1 MYKYVKYI
9 TVILAFTAPLVALA
23 EPAVT
28 TSTNDPMVMKI
39 YPDGTKVVV
48 RWSEIGKA
56 VDSGEKH
63 GGAPRIIA
71 YDPGKEGIVP
81 IGQDSASSKP
91 TPLASQS
98 PASSVSSSTFVR
110 NENNEIPAE
119 LSGFYIAPELGVA
132 FQQDVN
138 LQNVSYAETI
148 EGIGD
153 LAGTA
158 GGSLSMDAGI
168 RFNLP
173 MGYQPVDWF
182 AVEFAPGIIWN
193 KMSSWN
199 LELNGTASNNSGSI
213 SGELDLPF
221 DVEGGYFQ
229 VPLVVNFIFKIPTDS
244 PWVPYIGGGI
254 GASYTYMNWTR
265 LSYGGISQDLSN
277 VDGSCWSLAY
287 QGIAGLDYKITD
299 EVSLGLKYI
308 FTGTGNQN
316 FGGSFQDFDTKGSY
330 SQNVMFNCTLN
341 F

>member
-1 MYKYVKYI
+1 MYNYVKYI
-9 TVILAFTAPLVALA
+9 TVILALTAPMVVLA
-23 EPAVT
+23 QQSVT

-39 YPDGTKVVV
+39 YPDGTKVVL

-56 VDSGEKH
+56 VDNGEKH
-63 GGAPRIIA
+63 GGSPRIIA
-71 YDPGKEGIVP
+71 YDPGKDGIVP
-81 IGQDSASSKP
+81 IGQNSASSTP

-98 PASSVSSSTFVR
+98 PASPVSSSTFLS
-110 NENNEIPAE
+110 NANKESPAE
-119 LSGFYIAPELGVA
+119 LSGFYFGPELGVA

-138 LQNVSYAETI
+138 LQNVSLSTTVADVT
-148 EGIGD
+148 

-168 RFNLP
+168 RFNFP
-173 MGYQPVDWF
+173 IGYQPVDWF

-199 LELNGTASNNSGSI
+199 LELNGTASNSSGSI
-213 SGELDLPF
+213 SGQLNLPF

-265 LSYGGISQDLSN
+265 LSYAGVSADLSN

-308 FTGTGNQN
+308 FLGTGNQN
-316 FGGSFQDFDTKGSY
+316 FGGSFQNFDTKGSY
-330 SQNVMFNCTLN
+330 SQNVMLNCTVN

>member
-56 VDSGEKH
+56 VDNGEKH

-71 YDPGKEGIVP
+71 YDPGKDGIVP

-98 PASSVSSSTFVR
+98 PASSVSSSSFVSK
-110 NENNEIPAE
+110 ENNTSLTE
-119 LSGFYIAPELGVA
+119 LSGFYVGPELGVA

-138 LQNVSYAETI
+138 LQNVNIDTEFLDAAVVGS
-148 EGIGD
+148 
-153 LAGTA
+153 A
-158 GGSLSMDAGI
+158 GGSLTMSAGI

-173 MGYQPVDWF
+173 IGYQPVDWF
-182 AVEFAPGIIWN
+182 AIEFAPGIIWN

-199 LELNGTASNNSGSI
+199 LEVNGSATNSSGSI
-213 SGELDLPF
+213 SGQLNLPI

-265 LSYGGISQDLSN
+265 LSYGGISQDISN

>member
-56 VDSGEKH
+56 VDNGEKH
-63 GGAPRIIA
+63 GGSPRIIA

-81 IGQDSASSKP
+81 IGQP
-91 TPLASQS
+91 TAVGTPVPPQSQA
-98 PASSVSSSTFVR
+98 PASSVSSSSFVST
-110 NENNEIPAE
+110 ENKEILTK
-119 LSGFYIAPELGVA
+119 LSGFYVGPELGVA

-138 LQNVSYAETI
+138 LQNVNFDTEILNAAVVGS
-148 EGIGD
+148 
-153 LAGTA
+153 A
-158 GGSLSMDAGI
+158 GGSLTMGAGI

-173 MGYQPVDWF
+173 IGYQPIDWF

-193 KMSSWN
+193 KMSSYN
-199 LELNGTASNNSGSI
+199 LQLNGTIDGDSVSTT
-213 SGELDLPF
+213 LPLNI
-221 DVEGGYFQ
+221 EGGYFQ
-229 VPLVVNFIFKIPTDS
+229 VPLVVNFIFKIPTNS

-254 GASYTYMNWTR
+254 GASFTYMNWTR
-265 LSYGGISQDLSN
+265 VSYGGLSEDLSN

-308 FTGTGNQN
+308 FLGTGNQN
-316 FGGSFQDFDTKGSY
+316 FGGSFQDVDTKGSY
-330 SQNVMFNCTLN
+330 SQNVMLNCNIN

>member
-1 MYKYVKYI
+1 MYKYVI
-9 TVILAFTAPLVALA
+9 TIIAMLATAVGSVQAADPV
-23 EPAVT
+23 VT

-56 VDSGEKH
+56 VDNGEKH
-63 GGAPRIIA
+63 GGSPRIIA
-71 YDPGKEGIVP
+71 YDPGKESIVP
-81 IGQDSASSKP
+81 ISQLPAAGTSSP
-91 TPLASQS
+91 IVTQA
-98 PASSVSSSTFVR
+98 PASSVSNSSFVSTE
-110 NENNEIPAE
+110 NEGSLTE
-119 LSGFYIAPELGVA
+119 LSGFYVGPELGVA

-138 LQNVSYAETI
+138 LQNVNIDTEILNAAVVGS
-148 EGIGD
+148 
-153 LAGTA
+153 A
-158 GGSLSMDAGI
+158 GGSLTMSAGI

-173 MGYQPVDWF
+173 LGYQPVDWF

-193 KMSSWN
+193 KMSSYN
-199 LELNGTASNNSGSI
+199 LQLNGTIDGDAVSTT
-213 SGELDLPF
+213 LPLN
-221 DVEGGYFQ
+221 VEGGYFQ

-265 LSYGGISQDLSN
+265 ASYGAVSEDLSN

-299 EVSLGLKYI
+299 EISLGLKYI
-308 FTGTGNQN
+308 FLGTGNQN
-316 FGGSFQDFDTKGSY
+316 FGGSFQDVDTKGSY
-330 SQNVMFNCTLN
+330 SQNVMLNCTIN

>member
-1 MYKYVKYI
+1 MYNYVKYI
-9 TVILAFTAPLVALA
+9 TVILALTAPQVVLS
-23 EPAVT
+23 EQSVT

-56 VDSGEKH
+56 VDNGEKH
-63 GGAPRIIA
+63 GGSPRIIA
-71 YDPGKEGIVP
+71 YDPGKDGIVP
-81 IGQDSASSKP
+81 IGQLPAADTS
-91 TPLASQS
+91 TPMVSQA
-98 PASSVSSSTFVR
+98 PASSVSSSSFES
-110 NENNEIPAE
+110 NENKESATE
-119 LSGFYIAPELGVA
+119 LSGFYVGPELGVA

-138 LQNVSYAETI
+138 LKNVNYAAEVL
-148 EGIGD
+148 GAD
-153 LAGTA
+153 LVGTA
-158 GGSLSMDAGI
+158 GGSLTMSAGI

-173 MGYQPVDWF
+173 VGYQPVDWF

-193 KMSSWN
+193 KMSSYN
-199 LELNGTASNNSGSI
+199 LQLNGTIDTTSASTTLP
-213 SGELDLPF
+213 LDI
-221 DVEGGYFQ
+221 EGGYYQ
-229 VPLVVNFIFKIPTDS
+229 VPLVVNFIFKIPTNS

-265 LSYGGISQDLSN
+265 ASYGSVSEDLSN

-299 EVSLGLKYI
+299 EISLGLKYI

-316 FGGSFQDFDTKGSY
+316 FGGSFQDLDTKGSY
-330 SQNVMFNCTLN
+330 SQNVMLNCTVN

>member
-9 TVILAFTAPLVALA
+9 TAILAFTSPVVALA

-28 TSTNDPMVMKI
+28 TSTNDPMVMKV
-39 YPDGTKVVV
+39 YPDGTKIVV

-56 VDSGEKH
+56 VDNGEKH

-98 PASSVSSSTFVR
+98 PATSFSNSSFVST
-110 NENNEIPAE
+110 ENNDSMSE
-119 LSGFYIAPELGVA
+119 LSGFYVGPEIGAA

-138 LQNVSYAETI
+138 LQDVNFDTTI
-148 EGIGD
+148 LGADVLGS
-153 LAGTA
+153 A
-158 GGSLSMDAGI
+158 GGSLTMSAGI
-168 RFNLP
+168 RFNVP
-173 MGYQPVDWF
+173 IGYQPVEWF
-182 AVEFAPGIIWN
+182 AIEFAPGIIWN
-193 KMSSWN
+193 QLSSYN
-199 LELNGTASNNSGSI
+199 LALNGTIDGGAQQSLTLPIDLEGS
-213 SGELDLPF
+213 
-221 DVEGGYFQ
+221 YYQ

-265 LSYGGISQDLSN
+265 ISYAGVSQDLSN

-316 FGGSFQDFDTKGSY
+316 FGGSFQDLDTKGSY

>member
-1 MYKYVKYI
+1 MHKLVRCI
-9 TVILAFTAPLVALA
+9 TVILALAAQTLALA
-23 EPAVT
+23 EQSVA

-39 YPDGTKVVV
+39 YPDGTKIIV

-56 VDSGEKH
+56 VDNGEKH

-91 TPLASQS
+91 TPLTSQS
-98 PASSVSSSTFVR
+98 PASSVSSSTFVS
-110 NENNEIPAE
+110 NANKEIPAE
-119 LSGFYIAPELGVA
+119 LSGFYFGPELGVA

-138 LQNVSYAETI
+138 LQNVSLSTT
-148 EGIGD
+148 D
-153 LAGTA
+153 SDLTLAGTA

-173 MGYQPVDWF
+173 IGYQPVDWF

-199 LELNGTASNNSGSI
+199 LELSGSATIPPDTI
-213 SGELDLPF
+213 SGNLNLPIE
-221 DVEGGYFQ
+221 VEGGYFQ

-254 GASYTYMNWTR
+254 GASFTYMNWTR
-265 LSYGGISQDLSN
+265 LSYGGFSEDLSN

-316 FGGSFQDFDTKGSY
+316 FGGSFQYLDTNGSY
-330 SQNVMFNCTLN
+330 SQNVMLNCTLN

>member
-1 MYKYVKYI
+1 MYNYVIYL
-9 TVILAFTAPLVALA
+9 TVILALLAPAVGLA
-23 EPAVT
+23 EPAVP

-56 VDSGEKH
+56 VDNGEKH
-63 GGAPRIIA
+63 GGSPRIIA

-81 IGQDSASSKP
+81 IGQTPAAVASAP
-91 TPLASQS
+91 MASQA
-98 PASSVSSSTFVR
+98 PASSVSSSTFVIT
-110 NENNEIPAE
+110 ENKGSLTE
-119 LSGFYIAPELGVA
+119 LSGFYLGPELGVA

-138 LQNVSYAETI
+138 LQNVNIDTEILNAAVVGS
-148 EGIGD
+148 
-153 LAGTA
+153 A
-158 GGSLSMDAGI
+158 GGSLTMSAGV

-173 MGYQPVDWF
+173 VGYQPVDWF

-193 KMSSWN
+193 KMSSYN
-199 LELNGTASNNSGSI
+199 LQLSGTIDGVPASTT
-213 SGELDLPF
+213 LPINI
-221 DVEGGYFQ
+221 EGGYFQ
-229 VPLVVNFIFKIPTDS
+229 VPLVVNFIFKLPTNS

-254 GASYTYMNWTR
+254 GASFTYMNWTR
-265 LSYGGISQDLSN
+265 ASYGGLSEDISN

-316 FGGSFQDFDTKGSY
+316 FGGSFQDLDTKGSY
-330 SQNVMFNCTLN
+330 SQNVMLNCTLN

>member
-1 MYKYVKYI
+1 MHNYVRYI
-9 TVILAFTAPLVALA
+9 IVILALTAPTVVLA
-23 EPAVT
+23 EPSVT
-28 TSTNDPMVMKI
+28 KSTNDPMVMKI

-56 VDSGEKH
+56 VDNGEKQ
-63 GGAPRIIA
+63 GGSPRIIA
-71 YDPGKEGIVP
+71 YDPGKDGIVA
-81 IGQDSASSKP
+81 IGQNYAVSTPA
-91 TPLASQS
+91 PLASQS
-98 PASSVSSSTFVR
+98 PASSISSSTFVS
-110 NENNEIPAE
+110 NANKESPAE
-119 LSGFYIAPELGVA
+119 LSGLYFGPELGVA

-138 LQNVSYAETI
+138 LQNVSLSTTVS
-148 EGIGD
+148 D
-153 LAGTA
+153 VTLAGTA

-168 RFNLP
+168 RFNFP
-173 MGYQPVDWF
+173 IGYQPVDWF

-199 LELNGTASNNSGSI
+199 LELNGTASNSSGSI

-265 LSYGGISQDLSN
+265 ISYGGVSADLSN

-308 FTGTGNQN
+308 FLGTGNQN
-316 FGGSFQDFDTKGSY
+316 FGGNFQNFDTKGSY
-330 SQNVMFNCTLN
+330 SQNVMLNCTLN

>member
-1 MYKYVKYI
+1 MYNYVKYI
-9 TVILAFTAPLVALA
+9 TVILALAAPVVVLA
-23 EPAVT
+23 EPSVT

-56 VDSGEKH
+56 VDNGEKH
-63 GGAPRIIA
+63 GGSPRIIA
-71 YDPGKEGIVP
+71 YDPGKDGIVP
-81 IGQDSASSKP
+81 IGQAAP
-91 TPLASQS
+91 TSIVTPTVSQT
-98 PASSVSSSTFVR
+98 PTSSVSSTSFV
-110 NENNEIPAE
+110 NTENSNSMAE
-119 LSGFYIAPELGVA
+119 LSGFYVGPELGVA
-132 FQQDVN
+132 FQQNVN
-138 LQNVSYAETI
+138 LQDINGNVAI
-148 EGIGD
+148 EGLDIE
-153 LAGTA
+153 GTIS
-158 GGSLSMDAGI
+158 GSLTMSPGI

-173 MGYQPVDWF
+173 LGYQPVDWF

-193 KMSSWN
+193 NISSWN
-199 LELNGTASNNSGSI
+199 IDANGLVNGTPASINTQVALEGS
-213 SGELDLPF
+213 
-221 DVEGGYFQ
+221 YYQ

-254 GASYTYMNWTR
+254 GASYTYMNWTQV
-265 LSYGGISQDLSN
+265 SYGGISEDLSN

-316 FGGSFQDFDTKGSY
+316 FGGSFQDLDTKGSY

>member
-1 MYKYVKYI
+1 MYNYVIY
-9 TVILAFTAPLVALA
+9 ILAILALTAPMVGMA
-23 EPAVT
+23 EQAVT

-56 VDSGEKH
+56 VDNGEKH

-71 YDPGKEGIVP
+71 YDPGKDGIVP
-81 IGQDSASSKP
+81 IGQPAATGNVAPMVSQNP
-91 TPLASQS
+91 T
-98 PASSVSSSTFVR
+98 SSVSSSSFVST
-110 NENNEIPAE
+110 ENKGSLPE
-119 LSGFYIAPELGVA
+119 LSGFYVGPELGVA

-138 LQNVSYAETI
+138 LQNVNYAERILGTRYV
-148 EGIGD
+148 
-153 LAGTA
+153 GTA
-158 GGSLSMDAGI
+158 GGSLTMDPGI

-173 MGYQPVDWF
+173 IGYQPVDWF
-182 AVEFAPGIIWN
+182 AIEFAPGIIWN

-199 LELNGTASNNSGSI
+199 LEVNGSATNSSGSI
-213 SGELDLPF
+213 SGQLNLPI

-265 LSYGGISQDLSN
+265 LSYGGISQDISN

-299 EVSLGLKYI
+299 EISLGLKYI
-308 FTGTGNQN
+308 FLGTGNQN

-330 SQNVMFNCTLN
+330 SQNVMLNCTLN

>member
-1 MYKYVKYI
+1 MYNYVKSL
-9 TVILAFTAPLVALA
+9 TVILALAAPTVLLA
-23 EPAVT
+23 EQSAA

-71 YDPGKEGIVP
+71 YDPGKDGIVP
-81 IGQDSASSKP
+81 IGQPVAAGNVAPMVSQPP
-91 TPLASQS
+91 T
-98 PASSVSSSTFVR
+98 SSVSSSTFVS
-110 NENNEIPAE
+110 NANKESPVE
-119 LSGFYIAPELGVA
+119 LSGFYFGPELGVA

-138 LQNVSYAETI
+138 LQDIN
-148 EGIGD
+148 GN
-153 LAGTA
+153 LAGIEVTL
-158 GGSLSMDAGI
+158 GGSLTMSPGV

-173 MGYQPVDWF
+173 IGYQPVDWF

-193 KMSSWN
+193 Q
-199 LELNGTASNNSGSI
+199 LDYLNGSGSVSI
-213 SGELDLPF
+213 NGGPQQSGTARIDLD
-221 DVEGGYFQ
+221 GGYYQ
-229 VPLVVNFIFKIPTDS
+229 VPLVINFIFKIPTDS

-254 GASYTYMNWTR
+254 GASYTYMNLTQFDAG
-265 LSYGGISQDLSN
+265 SGVSADLTN
-277 VDGSCWSLAY
+277 FDGSCWSLAY
-287 QGIAGLDYKITD
+287 QGIAGFDYKFTD

-316 FGGSFQDFDTKGSY
+316 FGGSFQGLVDTKGSY

>member
-1 MYKYVKYI
+1 MHNYVKYI
-9 TVILAFTAPLVALA
+9 SAILAFTAPLVASA

-39 YPDGTKVVV
+39 YPDGTKIVV

-56 VDSGEKH
+56 VDNGEKH

-71 YDPGKEGIVP
+71 YDPGKDGIVP

-98 PASSVSSSTFVR
+98 PATSVSNSSFVSTEK
-110 NENNEIPAE
+110 NDSMSE
-119 LSGFYIAPELGVA
+119 LSGFYVGPEIGAA

-138 LQNVSYAETI
+138 LQDVNFDTTI
-148 EGIGD
+148 LGADVLGS
-153 LAGTA
+153 A
-158 GGSLSMDAGI
+158 GGSLTMSAGI
-168 RFNLP
+168 RFNVP
-173 MGYQPVDWF
+173 IGYQPVEWF
-182 AVEFAPGIIWN
+182 AIEFAPGIIWN
-193 KMSSWN
+193 QLSSYN
-199 LELNGTASNNSGSI
+199 LALNGTIDGGAQQSITLPIDLEGS
-213 SGELDLPF
+213 F
-221 DVEGGYFQ
+221 YQ

-265 LSYGGISQDLSN
+265 ISYAGVSQDLSN

>member
-1 MYKYVKYI
+1 MHKYVKYV
-9 TVILAFTAPLVALA
+9 TVILAFAAPLVALA
-23 EPAVT
+23 EPSVSS
-28 TSTNDPMVMKI
+28 STNDPMVMKI

-56 VDSGEKH
+56 VDNGEKH

-71 YDPGKEGIVP
+71 YDPGKDGIVP

-98 PASSVSSSTFVR
+98 PATSVSNSSFVSTEK
-110 NENNEIPAE
+110 NDSMSE
-119 LSGFYIAPELGVA
+119 LSGFYVGPEIGAA

-138 LQNVSYAETI
+138 LQDVNFDTTI
-148 EGIGD
+148 LGADVLGS
-153 LAGTA
+153 A
-158 GGSLSMDAGI
+158 GGSLTMSAGI
-168 RFNLP
+168 RFNVP
-173 MGYQPVDWF
+173 IGYQPVEWF
-182 AVEFAPGIIWN
+182 AIEFAPGIIWN
-193 KMSSWN
+193 QLSSYN
-199 LELNGTASNNSGSI
+199 LALNGTIDGGAQQSITLPIDLEGS
-213 SGELDLPF
+213 F
-221 DVEGGYFQ
+221 YQ

-265 LSYGGISQDLSN
+265 ISYAGVSQDLSN

>member
-1 MYKYVKYI
+1 MYNYVKYI
-9 TVILAFTAPLVALA
+9 TVILTLIAPALVLS
-23 EPAVT
+23 EQSVT

-56 VDSGEKH
+56 VDNGEKH

-71 YDPGKEGIVP
+71 YEPGKDGIVP
-81 IGQDSASSKP
+81 IGQLPAADTSAP
-91 TPLASQS
+91 MVSQA
-98 PASSVSSSTFVR
+98 PASSVSSSSFVS
-110 NENNEIPAE
+110 NENKESATE
-119 LSGFYIAPELGVA
+119 LSGFYVGPELGVA

-138 LQNVSYAETI
+138 LKNVNYAAEVL
-148 EGIGD
+148 GAD
-153 LAGTA
+153 LVGTA
-158 GGSLSMDAGI
+158 GGSLTMSAGI

-173 MGYQPVDWF
+173 VGYQPVDWF
-182 AVEFAPGIIWN
+182 AVELAPGIIWN
-193 KMSSWN
+193 KMSSYN
-199 LELNGTASNNSGSI
+199 LQLNGTIDTTSASTTLP
-213 SGELDLPF
+213 LDI
-221 DVEGGYFQ
+221 EGGYYQ
-229 VPLVVNFIFKIPTDS
+229 VPLVVNFIFKIPTNS

-265 LSYGGISQDLSN
+265 ASYGSVSEDLSN

-299 EVSLGLKYI
+299 EISLGLKYI

-316 FGGSFQDFDTKGSY
+316 FGGSFQDLDTKGSY
-330 SQNVMFNCTLN
+330 SQNVMLNCTVN

>member
-1 MYKYVKYI
+1 MYNYVKYI
-9 TVILAFTAPLVALA
+9 TVVLVLFAPAVGLA
-23 EPAVT
+23 EPAMT

-56 VDSGEKH
+56 VDNGEKH

-71 YDPGKEGIVP
+71 YDPGKDGIVP
-81 IGQDSASSKP
+81 IGQNSTVSTPA
-91 TPLASQS
+91 PLASQS
-98 PASSVSSSTFVR
+98 PATSVSNSSFVST
-110 NENNEIPAE
+110 ENNDSMSK
-119 LSGFYIAPELGVA
+119 LSGFYVGPEIGAA
-132 FQQDVN
+132 FQQDVK
-138 LQNVSYAETI
+138 LQDVNFDTTI
-148 EGIGD
+148 LGADVLGS
-153 LAGTA
+153 A
-158 GGSLSMDAGI
+158 GGSLTMSAGI
-168 RFNLP
+168 RFNVP
-173 MGYQPVDWF
+173 IGYQPVEWF
-182 AVEFAPGIIWN
+182 AIEFAPGIIWN
-193 KMSSWN
+193 QLSSYN
-199 LELNGTASNNSGSI
+199 LALNGTIDGGAQQSVTLPIDLEGS
-213 SGELDLPF
+213 
-221 DVEGGYFQ
+221 YYQ

-265 LSYGGISQDLSN
+265 ISYAGVSQDLSN

-316 FGGSFQDFDTKGSY
+316 FGGSFQDLDTKGSY
-330 SQNVMFNCTLN
+330 SQNVMLNCTLN

>member
-1 MYKYVKYI
+1 MYNYIKYI
-9 TVILAFTAPLVALA
+9 SAILALAAQTLALA
-23 EPAVT
+23 EQSVA

-56 VDSGEKH
+56 VDNGEKH
-63 GGAPRIIA
+63 GGSPRIIA
-71 YDPGKEGIVP
+71 YDPGKDGIVP
-81 IGQDSASSKP
+81 IGQNSAVSTP
-91 TPLASQS
+91 DPLASQS
-98 PASSVSSSTFVR
+98 PATSVSNSSFVST
-110 NENNEIPAE
+110 ENNDSMSK
-119 LSGFYIAPELGVA
+119 LSGFYVGPEIGAA

-138 LQNVSYAETI
+138 LQDVNFDTTI
-148 EGIGD
+148 LGADVLGS
-153 LAGTA
+153 A
-158 GGSLSMDAGI
+158 GGSLTMSAGI
-168 RFNLP
+168 RFNVP
-173 MGYQPVDWF
+173 IGYQPVEWF
-182 AVEFAPGIIWN
+182 AIEFAPGIIWN
-193 KMSSWN
+193 QLSSYN
-199 LELNGTASNNSGSI
+199 LALNGTIDGGAQQSVTLPIDLEGS
-213 SGELDLPF
+213 
-221 DVEGGYFQ
+221 YYQ

-265 LSYGGISQDLSN
+265 ISYAGVSQDLSN

-316 FGGSFQDFDTKGSY
+316 FGGSFQDLDTKGSY
-330 SQNVMFNCTLN
+330 SQNVMLNCTLN

>member
-9 TVILAFTAPLVALA
+9 TVILASAAPLVALA

-39 YPDGTKVVV
+39 YPDGTKIVV

-56 VDSGEKH
+56 VDNGEKH
-63 GGAPRIIA
+63 GGSPRIVA
-71 YDPGKEGIVP
+71 YDPGKDGIVP
-81 IGQDSASSKP
+81 IGQPAATGNVAPMVSQTP
-91 TPLASQS
+91 T
-98 PASSVSSSTFVR
+98 SSVSSSSFVTK
-110 NENNEIPAE
+110 ENNESPTE

-138 LQNVSYAETI
+138 LQNVNYVAEVL
-148 EGIGD
+148 GAD
-153 LAGTA
+153 LVGTA
-158 GGSLSMDAGI
+158 GGSLTMSAGI

-173 MGYQPVDWF
+173 IGYQPVDWF

-193 KMSSWN
+193 KMSSYN
-199 LELNGTASNNSGSI
+199 LQLNGTIDTTSASTTLP
-213 SGELDLPF
+213 LDI
-221 DVEGGYFQ
+221 EGGYYQ
-229 VPLVVNFIFKIPTDS
+229 VPLVVNFIFKIPTNS

-265 LSYGGISQDLSN
+265 ASYGSVSEDLSN

-299 EVSLGLKYI
+299 EISLGLKYI

-316 FGGSFQDFDTKGSY
+316 FGGSFQDLDTKGSY
-330 SQNVMFNCTLN
+330 SQNVMLNCTVN

>member
-1 MYKYVKYI
+1 MYNYVKYI
-9 TVILAFTAPLVALA
+9 TVILALAAPVVVLA
-23 EPAVT
+23 EPSVT

-39 YPDGTKVVV
+39 YPDGTKMVV

-56 VDSGEKH
+56 IDNGEKH
-63 GGAPRIIA
+63 GGAPRIVA
-71 YDPGKEGIVP
+71 YDPGKDGIVP

-98 PASSVSSSTFVR
+98 PATSVSNSSFVST
-110 NENNEIPAE
+110 ENNDSMSE
-119 LSGFYIAPELGVA
+119 LSGFYVGPEIGAA

-138 LQNVSYAETI
+138 LQDVNFDTTI
-148 EGIGD
+148 LGADVLGS
-153 LAGTA
+153 A
-158 GGSLSMDAGI
+158 GGSLTMSAGI
-168 RFNLP
+168 RFNVP
-173 MGYQPVDWF
+173 IGYQPVEWF
-182 AVEFAPGIIWN
+182 AIEFAPGIIWN
-193 KMSSWN
+193 QLSSYN
-199 LELNGTASNNSGSI
+199 LALNGTIDGGAQQSLTLPIDLEGS
-213 SGELDLPF
+213 
-221 DVEGGYFQ
+221 YYQ

-265 LSYGGISQDLSN
+265 ISYAGVSQDLSN

>member
-1 MYKYVKYI
+1 MYNYVKYI
-9 TVILAFTAPLVALA
+9 TVILAFAAPTVVLA
-23 EPAVT
+23 EQSVT

-56 VDSGEKH
+56 VDNGEKH
-63 GGAPRIIA
+63 GGSPRIIA
-71 YDPGKEGIVP
+71 YDPGKDGIVP
-81 IGQDSASSKP
+81 IGQNSAVS
-91 TPLASQS
+91 TPAPVASQS
-98 PASSVSSSTFVR
+98 PATSVSNSSFVST
-110 NENNEIPAE
+110 ENNDGMSK
-119 LSGFYIAPELGVA
+119 LSGFYVGPEIGVA

-138 LQNVSYAETI
+138 LQNVNFNTTI
-148 EGIGD
+148 LGADVLGS
-153 LAGTA
+153 A
-158 GGSLSMDAGI
+158 GGSLTMSAGI
-168 RFNLP
+168 RLNVP
-173 MGYQPVDWF
+173 IGYQPVEWF
-182 AVEFAPGIIWN
+182 AIEFAPGIIWN
-193 KMSSWN
+193 QLSSYN
-199 LELNGTASNNSGSI
+199 LALNGTIDGGAQQSVTLPIDLEGS
-213 SGELDLPF
+213 
-221 DVEGGYFQ
+221 YYQ

-265 LSYGGISQDLSN
+265 ISYAGVSQDLSN

-316 FGGSFQDFDTKGSY
+316 FGGSFQDLDTKGSY

>member
-1 MYKYVKYI
+1 MHKYVKYI
-9 TVILAFTAPLVALA
+9 TVFLALISSSGALA
-23 EPAVT
+23 EQSVT
-28 TSTNDPMVMKI
+28 TSANDPMVMKI
-39 YPDGTKVVV
+39 YPDGTKIIV

-56 VDSGEKH
+56 IDNGEKH

-98 PASSVSSSTFVR
+98 PATSVSNSSFVST
-110 NENNEIPAE
+110 ENNDSMSE
-119 LSGFYIAPELGVA
+119 LSGFYVGPEIGAA

-138 LQNVSYAETI
+138 LQDVNFDTTI
-148 EGIGD
+148 LGADVLGS
-153 LAGTA
+153 A
-158 GGSLSMDAGI
+158 GGSLTMSAGI
-168 RFNLP
+168 RFNVP
-173 MGYQPVDWF
+173 IGYQPVEWF

-193 KMSSWN
+193 QLSSYN
-199 LELNGTASNNSGSI
+199 LALNGTIDGGAQQSLTLPIDLEGS
-213 SGELDLPF
+213 
-221 DVEGGYFQ
+221 YYQ

-265 LSYGGISQDLSN
+265 ISYAGVSQDLSN

>member
-1 MYKYVKYI
+1 MYNYVKYI
-9 TVILAFTAPLVALA
+9 TAILALLVPSVGLA
-23 EPAVT
+23 EPAMT

-56 VDSGEKH
+56 VDNGEKH
-63 GGAPRIIA
+63 GGSPRIIA
-71 YDPGKEGIVP
+71 YDPGKDGIVP
-81 IGQDSASSKP
+81 IGQNSAVS
-91 TPLASQS
+91 TPAPLPSQS
-98 PASSVSSSTFVR
+98 PATSVSNSSFVST
-110 NENNEIPAE
+110 ENNDSMSK
-119 LSGFYIAPELGVA
+119 LSGFYVGPEIGAA

-138 LQNVSYAETI
+138 LQDVNFDTTI
-148 EGIGD
+148 LGADVLGS
-153 LAGTA
+153 A
-158 GGSLSMDAGI
+158 GGSLTMSAGI
-168 RFNLP
+168 RFNVP
-173 MGYQPVDWF
+173 IGYQPVEWF
-182 AVEFAPGIIWN
+182 AIEFAPGIIWN
-193 KMSSWN
+193 QLSSYN
-199 LELNGTASNNSGSI
+199 LALNGTIDGGAQQSVTLPIDLEGS
-213 SGELDLPF
+213 
-221 DVEGGYFQ
+221 YYQ

-265 LSYGGISQDLSN
+265 ISYAGVSQDLSN

-316 FGGSFQDFDTKGSY
+316 FGGSFQDLDTKGSY
-330 SQNVMFNCTLN
+330 SQNVMLNCTLN

>member
-1 MYKYVKYI
+1 MYKHVI
-9 TVILAFTAPLVALA
+9 SVIAILATAVGSVHAA
-23 EPAVT
+23 DQAVIT
-28 TSTNDPMVMKI
+28 INNDPMVMKI

-56 VDSGEKH
+56 VDNGKRH
-63 GGAPRIIA
+63 GGFPRIIA
-71 YDPGKEGIVP
+71 YDPAKQSIVP
-81 IGQDSASSKP
+81 ISQLPAAGTSSP
-91 TPLASQS
+91 IVTQA
-98 PASSVSSSTFVR
+98 PASSVSNSSFVR

-138 LQNVSYAETI
+138 LQNVSYVETI
-148 EGIGD
+148 EGIGA

-158 GGSLSMDAGI
+158 GGSLTMSAGI

-173 MGYQPVDWF
+173 VGYRPIDWF

-193 KMSSWN
+193 KMTSYN
-199 LELNGTASNNSGSI
+199 LQLSGTIDGDPESTT
-213 SGELDLPF
+213 LPL

-229 VPLVVNFIFKIPTDS
+229 VPLVVNFIFKIPTNS

-254 GASYTYMNWTR
+254 GASYTYMNWSR
-265 LSYGGISQDLSN
+265 LSYAGVSADLSN

-287 QGIAGLDYKITD
+287 QGIAGWDYKITD
-299 EVSLGLKYI
+299 KVSLSLNYI
-308 FTGTGNQN
+308 FLGTGNQN
-316 FGGSFQDFDTKGSY
+316 FGGSFQNVDTKGSY
-330 SQNVMFNCTLN
+330 SQNVMLSCTIN

>member
-1 MYKYVKYI
+1 MYKCVNYI
-9 TVILAFTAPLVALA
+9 IAILTLIAPSVGLS
-23 EPAVT
+23 EPAMT

-39 YPDGTKVVV
+39 YPDGTKVVL

-56 VDSGEKH
+56 VDNGEKH
-63 GGAPRIIA
+63 GGSPRIIA
-71 YDPGKEGIVP
+71 YDPGKDGIVP
-81 IGQDSASSKP
+81 IGQNSASSTP

-98 PASSVSSSTFVR
+98 PASSVSTSTFVS
-110 NENNEIPAE
+110 NANKESPAE
-119 LSGFYIAPELGVA
+119 LSGFYFGPELGVA

-138 LQNVSYAETI
+138 LQNVSLSTTVADVT
-148 EGIGD
+148 

-168 RFNLP
+168 RFNFP
-173 MGYQPVDWF
+173 IGYQPVDWF

-199 LELNGTASNNSGSI
+199 LELNGSATDSSGSR
-213 SGELDLPF
+213 SGELNLPI
-221 DVEGGYFQ
+221 DVEGGYYQ

-254 GASYTYMNWTR
+254 GASFTYMNWTR
-265 LSYGGISQDLSN
+265 LSYGGISEDISN

-316 FGGSFQDFDTKGSY
+316 FGGSFQDLDTKGSY
-330 SQNVMFNCTLN
+330 SQNVMLNCTLN